1 MPDPADIPSGFFV
14 STDTNNR
21 IAAAPAVGF
30 GPAGYGTVTQ
40 GAGSGKATAVTL
52 NAKCGVVTMN
62 NASLAASTA
71 VQFTMT
77 NSAISATDVVIANQG
92 SGGTAGSYQCH
103 VVSVGAGTSVV
114 RISNTSGGSLS
125 EAVTINFA
133 VIDTSA
139 T

>member
-1 MPDPADIPSGFFV
+1 MPDPADIPSGFYI
-14 STDTNNR
+14 STPTNNA
-21 IAAAPAVGF
+21 IAKAPALGLGPIGF
-30 GPAGYGTVTQ
+30 GTVTQ
-40 GAGSGKATAVTL
+40 GTSKTTAVTL
-52 NAKCGVVTMN
+52 NAKCGVITTHV
-62 NASLAASTA
+62 ADLAASTA
-71 VQFTMT
+71 VQFTLT

-92 SGGTAGSYQCH
+92 SGGTAGSYQTH

-114 RISNTSGGSLS
+114 RLSNTSAGSLS

>member
-1 MPDPADIPSGFFV
+1 MADPSDIPSGFFI

-21 IAAAPAVGF
+21 IAKAPAIGI

-40 GAGSGKATAVTL
+40 GTSKSTTVVV
-52 NAKCGVVTMN
+52 NAKAGVVTMH
-62 NASLAASTA
+62 NAALASSAA

-77 NSAISATDVVIANQG
+77 NSAISGTDVVVANAG
-92 SGGTAGSYQCH
+92 SGGGTAGSYNAHC
-103 VVSVGAGTSVV
+103 VSVAAGSAIFRLV
-114 RISNTSGGSLS
+114 NTSAGSLS
-125 EAVTINFA
+125 EAVAINFV